1 MVGRIKLV
9 SAKGRSEPRLHVVE
23 SELGLTSYHLRDAAL
38 PCVARAAQVWCPGRV
53 GPAMRAWPCCSSP
66 PRQGSNLGQ
75 MLGICWAY
83 ASEALSER
91 AERTGFVFYVAGNND
106 VVRYIPAV
114 EQDDLDAP
122 IIYQDAEGKEA
133 WRLSRQSEVGTCR
146 EGKVLETCM

>member
-1 MVGRIKLV
+1 MVPWSRRA
-9 SAKGRSEPRLHVVE
+9 SDE
-23 SELGLTSYHLRDAAL
+23 SLALLLLTA
-38 PCVARAAQVWCPGRV
+38 
-53 GPAMRAWPCCSSP
+53 
-66 PRQGSNLGQ
+66 
-75 MLGICWAY
+75 
-83 ASEALSER
+83 EALSER

-146 EGKVLETCM
+146 EGKVLETCI